1 MTSRV
6 IGHRGASGHAL
17 ENSPAAFRKAVELG
31 ADSVELD
38 IHATA
43 DGVLLV
49 HHDAHVNGVGVIADL
64 PAAAFAGH
72 RLPNG
77 EVFLSIYAHMSEV
90 HVKTGNLVRTG
101 QVLGLS
107 GNTGCSTGPHL
118 HFEMRRLR
126 GTAWPVFDPYGWEG
140 EGEDP

>member
-1 MTSRV
+1 MT
-6 IGHRGASGHAL
+6 
-17 ENSPAAFRKAVELG
+17 
-31 ADSVELD
+31 
-38 IHATA
+38 
-43 DGVLLV
+43 
-49 HHDAHVNGVGVIADL
+49 
-64 PAAAFAGH
+64 FAGWENPFYCPPLDKTVSGLGVVLSQ

-77 EVFLSIYAHMSEV
+77 EDFLSIYDHMSEG